1 MYIPNDFELVKL
13 ATAIENIEDFLNKML
28 NDENYTVEND
38 CELALKILFSND
50 KLHTALKYFNIRKRL
65 Q

>member
-38 CELALKILFSND
+38 C
-50 KLHTALKYFNIRKRL
+50 
-65 Q
+65 

>member
-28 NDENYTVEND
+28 NDEDYTVEND
-38 CELALKILFSND
+38 CELASKILFAND
-50 KLHTALKYFNIRKRL
+50 RLHTVLSHFNIRKGL